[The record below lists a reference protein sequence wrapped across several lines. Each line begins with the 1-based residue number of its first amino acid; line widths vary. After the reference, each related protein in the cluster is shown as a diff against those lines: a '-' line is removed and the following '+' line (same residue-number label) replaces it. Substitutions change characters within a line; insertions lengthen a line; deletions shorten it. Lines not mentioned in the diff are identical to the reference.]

1 MIVTEEKK
9 QRYIERVK
17 REMKR
22 RGFSEKDIPI
32 VINKTKFMDT
42 LNKYPEEQLH
52 YSAASAVDEILFV
65 ASRT

>member
-1 MIVTEEKK
+1 MVITEEKI

-22 RGFSEKDIPI
+22 RGFSDSDIPV

-42 LNKYPEEQLH
+42 LNRYPEEQLH
-52 YSAASAVDEILFV
+52 YSASSAVDEILFV
-65 ASRT
+65 ASKK